1 MAVGRRKWSKNV
13 VKQRQI
19 IRRAVFVGL
28 DALESRRLLTSV
40 LDGAG
45 MLNVDGTGGND
56 DISIAVS
63 GGTLTVSL
71 NGTTDGTFA
80 AGDVSSIEV
89 SGGNGDDSIS
99 LAGVAIDAT
108 LSGGDGN
115 DTLVGGD
122 GTDLLAG
129 NDGNDT
135 FFSNNGK
142 ADILDGGD
150 GFDTV
155 AAFDASDTFNNIEAG
170 IPVAKATVT
179 LGENPVVNGATTP
192 IDFGAVTQGDVGP
205 TRTFTVTNDGTD
217 TLTLGAVTL
226 PAGFTLVDP
235 LVGPLS
241 PGASESFTVQ
251 VDTSS
256 SGVKSGVVS
265 FANSDPAQNPFSF
278 AITATVNAAP
288 PQLPEIT
295 VTLGGNDVADGQATA
310 VDFGTVFQGA
320 TGPTLTF
327 TVQNDG
333 TGVLNLSN
341 LTIPSGYTLVDGL
354 VASLNPGEN
363 DTFTV
368 RLDSATLGTK
378 NGTISFSNNDTNED
392 PFNIAVTG
400 SVQLQTAAVMSVVQ
414 ARPLTPID
422 NGNSSV
428 EFGNREVGAK
438 GPTRTF
444 RVFNNGNAALNTG
457 DIVLPAGFK
466 LAEGLV
472 QSIAPGAGASFTVQF
487 DTSGN
492 PGTYTGMVEVPTNDP
507 LRPTFSFR
515 VTGAIAAL
523 GTGPIPEITVN
534 VSQSGQQRGVTAGAS
549 SFSFGTALAGSKL
562 SKAARTFRVS
572 NDGNADLKFGKT
584 HISAGFVVLSG
595 LPASLAPGATANL
608 VVALDTSSAAGNKS
622 GTISF
627 ATNDSN
633 ENPFS
638 FSMTGTVGQV
648 GTGGTPEVGVAL
660 TNGTEIADGASSA
673 VSFGTVQQGGAG
685 PTRTF
690 RVRNDGTGS
699 LTVGSIS
706 VPSGFTLVSALSGP
720 IAPGSST
727 SFTVRMDTASAGN
740 KSGQIS
746 FSTND
751 SNENPFNFPIAGTV
765 TAATGGGAV
774 VTATLS
780 GGTLTVNGTSSID
793 TISFGLSSK
802 GLNVVGNGKT
812 VAGSRFN
819 GVSRIVVNGNDG
831 SDRIDATGL
840 SIPLTMNGGNGD
852 DTLIGGRGNDVLN
865 GGAGNDNLDGGDGDD
880 TLLGGIGNDVLTG
893 GPGLDSMK
901 GEDGNDTLNAAD
913 GLADLLV
920 DGGLGNDTIHKD
932 RVDNASGT

>member
-1 MAVGRRKWSKNV
+1 MAAGRRMWSRNV
-13 VKQRQI
+13 VKRVIRQ
-19 IRRAVFVGL
+19 AVFVGL
-28 DALESRRLLTSV
+28 DALEPRRLLAST

-45 MLNVDGTGGND
+45 MLSVDGTSGND
-56 DISIAVS
+56 DVSIAIS

-71 NGTTDGTFA
+71 NGATDGTFTA
-80 AGDVSSIEV
+80 AQVSAIEV
-89 SGGNGDDSIS
+89 SGGAGDDSIS

-122 GTDLLAG
+122 GTDFLAG

-135 FFSNNGK
+135 FFSANGQS
-142 ADILDGGD
+142 DILDGGN

-155 AAFDASDTFNNIEAG
+155 ATFDASDTFNNIEAG
-170 IPVAKATVT
+170 IPVAKAVVT
-179 LGENPVVNGATTP
+179 LGGNAVANGATTP
-192 IDFGAVTQGDVGP
+192 IDFGAATQGQTGA
-205 TRTFTVTNDGTD
+205 TRTFTVTNSGTD
-217 TLTLGAVTL
+217 TLTLGTVTL
-226 PAGFTLVDP
+226 PAGFTLIDP

-256 SGVKSGVVS
+256 AGVKSGTVS
-265 FANSDPAQNPFSF
+265 FANSDPTQNPFTF
-278 AITATVNAAP
+278 AITATVNAVP
-288 PQLPEIT
+288 PQAPEVT
-295 VTLGGNDVADGQATA
+295 VTLGGNNVADGQATA
-310 VDFGTVFQGA
+310 IDFGTVFQGA
-320 TGPTLTF
+320 SGPTLTF

-341 LTIPSGYTLVDGL
+341 LAIPSGYTLVDGL
-354 VASLNPGEN
+354 VASLNPGES
-363 DTFTV
+363 DTFTL

-378 NGTISFSNNDTNED
+378 AGTVSFSNNDTDED
-392 PFNIAVTG
+392 PFNFSITG
-400 SVQLQTAAVMSVVQ
+400 SVELAVASDMSVVQ
-414 ARPLTPID
+414 ARPLGPID

-444 RVFNNGNAALNTG
+444 RVFNNGNAALDTG
-457 DIVLPAGFK
+457 DIVLPAGFT
-466 LAEGLV
+466 LVEALV
-472 QSIAPGAGASFTVQF
+472 QSIPAGQGASFTIKF
-487 DTSGN
+487 DTSGT
-492 PGTYTGMVEVPTNDP
+492 PGTYTGLVTIPTNDP
-507 LRPTFSFR
+507 RRSVFSFR

-534 VSQSGQQRGVTAGAS
+534 VSQSGQLRGVTAGAS
-549 SFSFGTALAGSKL
+549 SFSFGTALAGSKA

-572 NDGNADLKFGKT
+572 NDGNADLKFGK
-584 HISAGFVVLSG
+584 ISVPAGFVVLSG
-595 LPASLAPGATANL
+595 LPASLAAGGSVNL
-608 VVALDTSSAAGNKS
+608 IVALDTVSAAGNKA

-627 ATNDSN
+627 ATNDAN

-638 FSMTGTVGQV
+638 FSVNGTVGQV
-648 GTGGTPEVGVAL
+648 GTGGTPEIAVTL
-660 TNGTEIADGASSA
+660 TDGTAIADGASSA
-673 VSFGTVQQGGAG
+673 VSFGSVQQGGTA

-699 LTVGSIS
+699 LTVGAVSA
-706 VPSGFTLVSALSGP
+706 PSGFTVVSPLVGP
-720 IAPGSST
+720 IAAGASA
-727 SFTVRMDTASAGN
+727 SFTVRMDTTSAGA

-746 FSTND
+746 FGNSD
-751 SNENPFNFPIAGTV
+751 SNEGPFNFAIAGTV
-765 TAATGGGAV
+765 TASTGGGPV

-780 GGTLTVNGTSSID
+780 GGTLTVTGTSTID
-793 TISFGLSSK
+793 TISFNLNSK
-802 GLNVVGNGKT
+802 GLNVLGNGKT

-840 SIPLTMNGGNGD
+840 SIPITLNGGNGD
-852 DTLIGGRGNDVLN
+852 DTLIGGTANDLLS
-865 GGAGNDNLDGGDGDD
+865 GGAGNDNLDGGGGND
-880 TLLGGIGNDVLTG
+880 TLLGGVGNDVLTG

-920 DGGLGNDTIHKD
+920 DGGLGTDTIHKD